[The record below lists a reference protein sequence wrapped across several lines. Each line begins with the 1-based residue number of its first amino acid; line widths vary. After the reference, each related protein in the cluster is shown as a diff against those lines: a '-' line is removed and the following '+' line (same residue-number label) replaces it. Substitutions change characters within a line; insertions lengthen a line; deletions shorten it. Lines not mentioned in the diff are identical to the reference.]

1 MSQRS
6 AIKTLPQRW
15 RYALKPASWPK
26 LLAPML
32 LGQALGVHAALG
44 AERFDAVLCAWVLA
58 LGTVLTLCNLAYI
71 VLINDWADRQV
82 DAIKRRMFPDAG
94 SPKTIYDGILPAAHV
109 LLGGCVAALAS
120 LLVALGLALRAS
132 NPWLFLG
139 VALGLGIF
147 WSYSLPPL
155 RLNYRG
161 GGELLEMV
169 GVGVVFPWIF
179 FSAQSGQL
187 LGGQLWLLLGT
198 AALALSSA
206 VASGLS
212 DEASDER
219 GGKRT
224 FVTLLGN
231 PLSRRMIRISLLG
244 AIFGWGVS
252 AVLAPMALWVPLLAA
267 ATIQVGYLYVA
278 RADQGAERG
287 AFAQLSKLKHTL
299 HLTIWGGQLLLS
311 VLVLVHAIF
320 FAKASP

>member
-32 LGQALGVHAALG
+32 LGQALGVHAALR
-44 AERFDAVLCAWVLA
+44 AERFDAALCTWVLVG
-58 LGTVLTLCNLAYI
+58 GTALTLCNLAYI

-109 LLGGCVAALAS
+109 LLGGCVAGAAS
-120 LLVALGLALRAS
+120 LLVALGLALRLS
-132 NPWLFLG
+132 NPWLPLG
-139 VALGLGIF
+139 VALGLAVF

-161 GGELLEMV
+161 GGEVMEML
-169 GVGVVFPWIF
+169 GVGLVFPWIF
-179 FSAQSGQL
+179 YCGQSGQV
-187 LGGQLWLLLGT
+187 LGGELWLVLGT
-198 AALALSSA
+198 IPMALSSA

-212 DEASDER
+212 DEESDRR

-231 PLSRRMIRISLLG
+231 PLARRLIRIALLA
-244 AIFGWGVS
+244 AIFGWGIS
-252 AVLAPMALWVPLLAA
+252 AVLAPLSLWVPLGAALAV
-267 ATIQVGYLYVA
+267 QVGYLYVA
-278 RADQGAERG
+278 RADQGAERR
-287 AFAQLSKLKHTL
+287 AFVQLSKLKQML
-299 HLTIWGGQLLLS
+299 HLTIWGGQGILA
-311 VLVLVHAIF
+311 VLVILHALF
-320 FAKASP
+320 M

>member
-1 MSQRS
+1 MSERS
-6 AIKTLPQRW
+6 TIETLPQRW

-32 LGQALGVHAALG
+32 LGQALGVHAALR
-44 AERFDAVLCAWVLA
+44 AERFDVSTCVWVLGFG
-58 LGTVLTLCNLAYI
+58 LVLTACNLAYI
-71 VLINDWADRQV
+71 VLINDWADRKV
-82 DAIKRRMFPDAG
+82 DALKRRMFPDAG

-109 LLGGCVAALAS
+109 LLGGCAAGLAS
-120 LLVALGLALRAS
+120 LLVALGLALRLG
-132 NPWLFLG
+132 NPWLFIG
-139 VALGLGIF
+139 VALGLAVF

-161 GGELLEMV
+161 GGELLEMF

-179 FSAQSGQL
+179 FSAQSGQVF
-187 LGGQLWLLLGT
+187 GGQLWLLLGT
-198 AALALSSA
+198 VPMALSSA

-224 FVTLLGN
+224 FVTVLGN
-231 PLSRRMIRISLLG
+231 PLSRRLIRITLLS
-244 AIFGWGVS
+244 AIFGWGIA
-252 AVLAPMALWVPLLAA
+252 AVLAPLAMWVPLLAA
-267 ATIQVGYLYVA
+267 ATIQMGDRYVA

-287 AFAQLSKLKHTL
+287 AFAQLSKLKQAL

-311 VLVLVHAIF
+311 MLVILHAVLS
-320 FAKASP
+320 AKASP